1 MKKNQKISIILIT
14 MLSFIITQVV
24 SHDVFDFIEN
34 SDKKIVVLKI
44 NKNLS
49 KTNLILVKKRNKIYD
64 DILNTFFSFDTYQ
77 NSGSTHLEI
86 IDSQIIPLITGYSV
100 WSRSTFS

>member
-1 MKKNQKISIILIT
+1 MIAL
-14 MLSFIITQVV
+14 LSYLITQVI

-34 SDKKIVVLKI
+34 SDKSVVVLKI

-49 KTNLILVKKRNKIYD
+49 KTNLISGKKRNKIYD
-64 DILNTFFSFDTYQ
+64 DILNTFFSYDIYQ
-77 NSGSTHLEI
+77 NSDSIFSEI
-86 IDSQIIPLITGYSV
+86 ISSQIIPLIAGYSV